1 MLEFE
6 LHGQHVADIR
16 PTVEKDLASCRP
28 LAHTLKYVRFITGR
42 GNHSGAGGPKLAPAV
57 RSRKKSAEIFATV
70 PTVFIQNIK
79 LVVDTM
85 RAEAPCGCV

>member
-1 MLEFE
+1 VLEFE

-57 RSRKKSAEIFATV
+57 RSRRQPAQPFAACTA
-70 PTVFIQNIK
+70 VF
-79 LVVDTM
+79 
-85 RAEAPCGCV
+85 A

>member
-42 GNHSGAGGPKLAPAV
+42 GNHSRAGGPKLAPAV
-57 RSRKKSAEIFATV
+57 RSRGTS
-70 PTVFIQNIK
+70 
-79 LVVDTM
+79 
-85 RAEAPCGCV
+85 C